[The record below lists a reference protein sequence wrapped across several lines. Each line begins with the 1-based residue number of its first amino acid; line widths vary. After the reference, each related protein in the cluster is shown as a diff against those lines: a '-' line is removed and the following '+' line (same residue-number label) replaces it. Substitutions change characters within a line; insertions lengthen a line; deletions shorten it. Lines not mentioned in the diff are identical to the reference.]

1 MDIKIIENS
10 NGTITIDGINENV
23 MSALVIGLTH
33 YIEEWKHPNY
43 EQARN
48 DAKEL
53 RDAIDLW
60 YINGLEQ

>member
-23 MSALVIGLTH
+23 MSALVIGLNH

-43 EQARN
+43 EKSRN

-60 YINGLEQ
+60 YINGL